1 MSRTLEQ
8 TRSAA
13 TAEQAPPGIEE
24 VEANVQRK
32 LARHDKHARVSS
44 IAYPTLLVIALV
56 LLWEAVTRV
65 FSIPAFLLPAPS
77 AVLASLAAHADLL
90 LTNTWITTLEI
101 LFGFGLS
108 IIVGVPL
115 ALAIFL
121 WPPFAR
127 SVFPLLVSSQAMPKV
142 AIAPLLLVW
151 FGFGLLPKVLIAF
164 LIAFF
169 PVVIN
174 TAVGLSSIE
183 REKIYLARSMG
194 LSGTATF
201 FKIRLPNALPAVF
214 GGLKISVT
222 LAVVGAVV
230 GEFVGGDAGLGY
242 LLMVANGSMD
252 TALLFADLP
261 VLNGPRRRA
270 LHAGRSGGAHR
281 IAPACERRD
290 RRSNAIDVSAP
301 GFTRGRSGLL
311 ARFCAISC
319 QIRGGD
325 SGNSCGSA
333 PNEESAAATALAI
346 RPPTRNR
353 TALACAFDPERIV
366 RRRMQLQHDCANAR
380 EVARSGD
387 KVVGKRAGEELAVL
401 IVDQVFEKRAAKPL
415 HHGAHGL
422 TLQHQ
427 RIHDPARILHR
438 SHSR

>member
-1 MSRTLEQ
+1 MSGQTLER
-8 TRSAA
+8 TPASVV
-13 TAEQAPPGIEE
+13 EPAPPAIEE
-24 VEANVQRK
+24 VEASVQRK
-32 LARHDKHARVSS
+32 LARHEKQARVSS

-56 LLWEAVTRV
+56 LIWEAITRL
-65 FSIPAFLLPAPS
+65 FGIPAFLLPAPS
-77 AVLASLAAHADLL
+77 AVLSSLAGHANLL

-108 IIVGVPL
+108 IVVGVPL

-183 REKIYLARSMG
+183 HEKIHLARSMG

-252 TALLFADLP
+252 TALLFADLL
-261 VLNGPRRRA
+261 VLTVLGVVMFMLVEVAERIALPR
-270 LHAGRSGGAHR
+270 HARGGSGGA
-281 IAPACERRD
+281 AQ
-290 RRSNAIDVSAP
+290 S
-301 GFTRGRSGLL
+301 
-311 ARFCAISC
+311 
-319 QIRGGD
+319 
-325 SGNSCGSA
+325 
-333 PNEESAAATALAI
+333 
-346 RPPTRNR
+346 
-353 TALACAFDPERIV
+353 
-366 RRRMQLQHDCANAR
+366 M
-380 EVARSGD
+380 
-387 KVVGKRAGEELAVL
+387 
-401 IVDQVFEKRAAKPL
+401 
-415 HHGAHGL
+415 
-422 TLQHQ
+422 
-427 RIHDPARILHR
+427 
-438 SHSR
+438 

>member
-1 MSRTLEQ
+1 MNRTLDQ
-8 TRSAA
+8 TPSAA
-13 TAEQAPPGIEE
+13 AAAAPPAIEE
-24 VEANVQRK
+24 VEANVQRN
-32 LARHDKHARVSS
+32 LARSEKQARVSS
-44 IAYPTLLVIALV
+44 IAYPTLLVVALV
-56 LLWEAVTRV
+56 LLWEAVTRM
-65 FSIPAFLLPAPS
+65 FAIPAFLLPAPS
-77 AVLASLAAHADLL
+77 AVLASLAAHANLL
-90 LTNTWITTLEI
+90 LSNTWITTLEI

-108 IIVGVPL
+108 IVVGVPL

-252 TALLFADLP
+252 TALLFADLL
-261 VLNGPRRRA
+261 VLTLLGVVMFMLVEVAERMA
-270 LHAGRSGGAHR
+270 LPPHARGGSGGA
-281 IAPACERRD
+281 AQ
-290 RRSNAIDVSAP
+290 S
-301 GFTRGRSGLL
+301 
-311 ARFCAISC
+311 
-319 QIRGGD
+319 
-325 SGNSCGSA
+325 
-333 PNEESAAATALAI
+333 
-346 RPPTRNR
+346 
-353 TALACAFDPERIV
+353 
-366 RRRMQLQHDCANAR
+366 M
-380 EVARSGD
+380 
-387 KVVGKRAGEELAVL
+387 
-401 IVDQVFEKRAAKPL
+401 
-415 HHGAHGL
+415 
-422 TLQHQ
+422 
-427 RIHDPARILHR
+427 
-438 SHSR
+438 